1 MISLTKKIGVT
12 LILRLHPTERYE
24 GADNVII
31 DMPSAIFAA
40 TTTKSIEHSNS
51 DVLKFISLMKYSN
64 VVINIA
70 STVALDAIIFDTP
83 VICVAYNTDSSF
95 DLKWNNALE
104 WYNSTHY
111 KDVIDSEAVLMV
123 RNLGEL
129 EKAVVKYLED
139 PVYLSEKRDI
149 FSRNFCK
156 IHYNVSAKI
165 LESLQ

>member
-1 MISLTKKIGVT
+1 LISLTKKIGVT
-12 LILRLHPTERYE
+12 LILRLHPTERYEEYIKRYE

-95 DLKWNNALE
+95 DLKWN
-104 WYNSTHY
+104 
-111 KDVIDSEAVLMV
+111 KV
-123 RNLGEL
+123 
-129 EKAVVKYLED
+129 
-139 PVYLSEKRDI
+139 
-149 FSRNFCK
+149 
-156 IHYNVSAKI
+156 
-165 LESLQ
+165 